1 MTWLASRIIL
11 HLFLTSSLA
20 PEPHLL
26 DEASETLGVSPFG
39 EGLREGPGLEKTRE
53 ERQRS
58 TRRRNGEE
66 ALVPLDPVV
75 DVFAFVQ
82 EAEGLAKG
90 HVADDVD
97 GQELRHGREIH
108 GLVLA
113 RLGDELLIDD
123 TE

>member
-1 MTWLASRIIL
+1 MAWLAL
-11 HLFLTSSLA
+11 GVKVHLFLISSLTL
-20 PEPHLL
+20 EPHLL
-26 DEASETLGVSPFG
+26 DEAPEALRVRPFRQRLG
-39 EGLREGPGLEKTRE
+39 EGPGLEKTRE

-66 ALVPLDPVV
+66 ALVPLNPVV

-108 GLVLA
+108 GPVLA
-113 RLGDELLIDD
+113 RLGDV
-123 TE
+123 